1 MCVPNYK
8 LAEEDYV
15 AGAKYKDI
23 ADKYGV
29 SISTVKS
36 WKTRYHWYRKSTRTK
51 SEKVR
56 IPKRVCKEVKQVCEA
71 PGLTDKQ
78 RAFCLQYVR
87 RFNATKAYQAAYG
100 CSYETAAAIGY
111 RLLENAGIKA
121 EIQRLKQERL
131 NREFLTEADIF
142 QKYMDIAFSDITDY
156 VDFGRETVPV
166 IGPNGPIVAKDDE
179 TGEKREVVKEVNTV
193 RFRGSA
199 DVDGTLIT
207 EVKQGKD
214 GASIKLADRLKA
226 LEWLA
231 DHMSMATEEQQA
243 RIDKLRAEAVRAK
256 GPEQDAEEI
265 GVVMIPEV
273 VQDG

>member
-1 MCVPNYK
+1 MCIPNYK

-36 WKTRYHWYRKSTRTK
+36 WKTRYHWYRESTRTK
-51 SEKVR
+51 PEKVR
-56 IPKRVCKEVKQVCEA
+56 IPKKVCKEVKQVCEA
-71 PGLTDKQ
+71 QGLTDKQ

-100 CSYETAAAIGY
+100 CNYGTARAEGS
-111 RLLENAGIKA
+111 KA
-121 EIQRLKQERL
+121 LANPRIRDEILRLKQERL

-142 QKYMDIAFSDITDY
+142 QKYMDIAFADITDY

-166 IGPNGPIVAKDDE
+166 MGPFGPITVEDDD
-179 TGEKREVVKEVNTV
+179 TGEKQKVVKEVNTV
-193 RFRGSA
+193 KFRGSA

-207 EVKQGKD
+207 EVKQGRD
-214 GASIKLADRLKA
+214 GASLKLADRLKA

-231 DHMSMATEEQQA
+231 DHMSMSTEEQRA
-243 RIDKLRAEAVRAK
+243 RIDKLRAETARAK
-256 GPEQDAEEI
+256 ETEVDQDEV

-273 VQDG
+273 TQDG